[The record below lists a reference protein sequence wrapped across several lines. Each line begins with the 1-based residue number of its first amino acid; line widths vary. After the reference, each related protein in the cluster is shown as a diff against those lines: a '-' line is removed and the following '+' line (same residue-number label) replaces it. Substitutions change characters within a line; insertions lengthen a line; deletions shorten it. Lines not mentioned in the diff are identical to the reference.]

1 LKKPETGKV
10 HGVDLIKIYQTKIIT
25 KEIEMQTLKLMM
37 TNQEGQMRD
46 VGANLSVLKLMLCLK
61 RGMASVLKMVIR
73 WQDRAQLAAFEG
85 RTVHLVFGET
95 VVFTGQLMGRLMPI
109 ETYCL
114 EAVFEG
120 AENKDVNWAS
130 IVAGLNID
138 PLFYTDRQLEQ
149 PEKILKDLGITV
161 VGGENLDATIG
172 RQHVEIAGPIA
183 AEGFKLEKLYD
194 PLSVVQ
200 GRVAVEWI
208 QEGRGRTDISEKIA
222 RLWPDDCLKTLN
234 GVQMQKRWFKVKNVP
249 HTPYEIAES
258 SLELV
263 PALTQTITI
272 GENRQ
277 VSLYAF
283 KPHLTLDWHCQF
295 PRREVCT
302 FRMEVPGQAH
312 QQETTYQLEID
323 LQDITR
329 DRQTPAWVSG
339 KSYQKG
345 ACVLYQSQRYQCQSD
360 HESSAYFWHD
370 LSQWQK
376 CLETAAPLGHVAKG
390 QYFNGR
396 RGQQSLAYALQ
407 IAQARLKDRW
417 LCQRLSFQLPL
428 AVGQNLMPDM
438 LITVKDRR
446 LPDGE
451 LTGVCQQ
458 LIWRLDGEGQRYEI
472 ECILLCPPKNVAV
485 KSVAGTR
492 DLKTLWP
499 WDLAQGFDFR
509 EDPDPMADIEI
520 GPDLLVQGVRVK
532 NPAEDQL
539 RAVGDELAAAPAKQW
554 RQILDKVPTTVEIDL
569 ADLIRDE
576 PLERHSQLK
585 LKSHP

>member
-1 LKKPETGKV
+1 
-10 HGVDLIKIYQTKIIT
+10 
-25 KEIEMQTLKLMM
+25 MQILKLMV
-37 TNQEGQMRD
+37 TNEEGQMHD

-85 RTVHLVFGET
+85 QMVHFMFSET
-95 VVFTGQLMGRLMPI
+95 VLFTGQLIGKLMPI
-109 ETYCL
+109 DTYCL

-120 AENKDVNWAS
+120 IENKDVSWAAV
-130 IVAGLNID
+130 VAGLNVD
-138 PLFYTDRQLEQ
+138 PLFYSDHQLER

-161 VGGENLDATIG
+161 AGGDKLDATTG
-172 RQHVEIAGPIA
+172 RQHMEIAGPVA
-183 AEGFKLEKLYD
+183 AEGFKLEKLYE
-194 PLSVVQ
+194 PLSAVQ

-234 GVQMQKRWFKVKNVP
+234 GVQMKKRWFKVQNVP

-258 SLELV
+258 SLEFV
-263 PALTQTITI
+263 PAATKTITL
-272 GENRQ
+272 GENKQ

-283 KPHLTLDWHCQF
+283 KPHLALDWHCQF
-295 PRREVCT
+295 PRREVCS
-302 FRMEVPGQAH
+302 FRMAVPGQVH
-312 QQETTYQLEID
+312 QQETTYQLKLD

-329 DRQTPAWVSG
+329 DRQTPPWAAG
-339 KSYQKG
+339 QGYKKDAY
-345 ACVLYQSQRYQCQSD
+345 VLYQSQRYQCLAD
-360 HESSAYFWHD
+360 HESSVYFWHD
-370 LSQWQK
+370 SPHWQR
-376 CLETAAPLGHVAKG
+376 CPETAAPLGHTGKG
-390 QYFNGR
+390 QYFNSP
-396 RGQQSLAYALQ
+396 RGQQSLAYALR
-407 IAQARLKDRW
+407 IAQARLKERW
-417 LCQRLSFQLPL
+417 LCQKLSFQLPL
-428 AVGQNLMPDM
+428 AAGQRLTPDM

-446 LPDGE
+446 LPDGK
-451 LTGVCQQ
+451 LTGVCEQVT
-458 LIWRLDGEGQRYEI
+458 WRLDGERRRYDV
-472 ECILLCPPKNVAV
+472 ECILLCPAKNVAV
-485 KSVAGTR
+485 RSMAG

-539 RAVGDELAAAPAKQW
+539 SAVSDELAAAPAKRW
-554 RQILDKVPTTVEIDL
+554 RQILDKVSTTVEIDL

-576 PLERHSQLK
+576 PLERCSQLK
-585 LKSHP
+585 LKSHS